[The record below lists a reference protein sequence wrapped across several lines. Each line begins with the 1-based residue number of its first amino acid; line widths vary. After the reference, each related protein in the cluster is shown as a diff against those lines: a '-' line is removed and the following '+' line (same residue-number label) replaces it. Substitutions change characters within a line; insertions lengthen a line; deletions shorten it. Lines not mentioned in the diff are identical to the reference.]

1 MYYMM
6 LGVIFI
12 PLTLAIL
19 IYLMNSKTFNG
30 SIFFFQLIQSYLVF
44 MLAKGVFAGDSLCY
58 VIGEWPIG
66 IGIELRLDWLS
77 LLFITLTT
85 IGFWAAYLY
94 CWEEKQK
101 DHKYL
106 FFVTFLQGSLV
117 ALFLVYDLFS
127 MFILLELVTILGS
140 ILITYKKDG
149 SAVKAG
155 LFYLL
160 FNSFGMTI
168 FLIGVIIM
176 YISSGSLN
184 ITVVSEVTRN
194 LSDEIHIR
202 FAIACF
208 FVAFSLKSALIPV
221 FSWLP
226 LAHGSAPSS
235 VSALLSGLMVKIG
248 LYGLIRLES
257 VFSAPYLDQTLMVVG
272 ISTALL
278 GVGFAIFQT
287 DIKRILAY
295 HTISQVGLMVVG
307 LSSGIEKGLY
317 GGLLHLVN
325 HFSFKTLLFLCAGIL
340 ISNTGERNVK
350 KIRGVLKSNPFLGI
364 ALVIGI
370 LGITGAPFFN
380 GSISKHIIKKS
391 VDGTFVSYLLYIV
404 NFGTLVSFIK
414 FGQVLRG
421 SSLYKYQIEHVK
433 LLSIGLM
440 SLLVLSMFPI
450 GLSTVVRVMHIDF
463 FTSFNFF
470 KELAIYLVMAFLAYQ
485 FYDKV
490 VNKYHHWIQEKGS
503 IGLGFQLSN
512 ALLIVYFLVVVL
524 FTRYSI

>member
-19 IYLMNSKTFNG
+19 IYIVNNKTFNG
-30 SIFFFQLIQSYLVF
+30 SIFLFQLFQTYLV
-44 MLAKGVFAGDSLCY
+44 MRMAKDVLQGGLQSY
-58 VIGEWPIG
+58 VIGHWPMG
-66 IGIELRLDWLS
+66 IGIELRLDTLS
-77 LLFITLTT
+77 LLFIVLTT
-85 IGFWAAYLY
+85 IGFWATYLY

-127 MFILLELVTILGS
+127 MFVLLELVTILGS

-149 SAVKAG
+149 AAVKAG

-160 FNSFGMTI
+160 YNSFGMTI

-176 YISSGSLN
+176 YIASGSLN
-184 ITVVSEVTRN
+184 MTVVGEVTQG
-194 LSDEIHIR
+194 LSQQAHIR
-202 FAIACF
+202 FAVACF
-208 FVAFSLKSALIPV
+208 FVAFSLKSALVPV
-221 FSWLP
+221 YSWLP

-248 LYGLIRLES
+248 LYGFMRLS
-257 VFSAPYLDQTLMVVG
+257 AVFSAPFLYQSLSVVG
-272 ISTALL
+272 MMTALL

-287 DIKRILAY
+287 DIKRLLAY
-295 HTISQVGLMVVG
+295 STISQVGLMVVG
-307 LSSGIEKGLY
+307 ISSGLQKGVY
-317 GGLLHLVN
+317 GGLLHMVN

-350 KIRGVLKSNPFLGI
+350 KIRGVMASNPFLGI
-364 ALVIGI
+364 ALIIGI

-380 GSISKHIIKKS
+380 ASISKHIIKKS
-391 VDGTFVSYLLYIV
+391 VAGSISGYLLYVV
-404 NFGTLVSFIK
+404 NFGTMVSFIK

-421 SSLYKYQIEHVK
+421 KSIYKYQIEQVK
-433 LLSIGLM
+433 LMSIGLM
-440 SLLVLSMFPI
+440 ASLVLAMFPI
-450 GLSTVVRVMHIDF
+450 GLSTVIGQFHIDF
-463 FTSFNFF
+463 FASFNFA
-470 KELAIYLVMAFLAYQ
+470 KEIVIYLVMGFLAWH

-490 VNKYHHWIQEKGS
+490 VNKYHHWVAEKGPKVF
-503 IGLGFQLSN
+503 GFQASN
-512 ALLIVYFLVVVL
+512 GLLMAYFLVIIL
-524 FTRYSI
+524 FTRYRL

>member
-1 MYYMM
+1 MYYMI
-6 LGVIFI
+6 LGAIFM
-12 PLTLAIL
+12 PLSLAIL
-19 IYLMNSKTFNG
+19 IYLINNKTFNG
-30 SIFFFQLIQSYLVF
+30 SIFFFQLVQSYLVF
-44 MLAKGVFAGDSLCY
+44 NMAKSVYADQELCFI
-58 VIGEWPIG
+58 IGEWPVG
-66 IGIELRLDWLS
+66 IGIEIRLDLLS

-94 CWEEKQK
+94 CWEEKKK

-106 FFVTFLQGSLV
+106 FFTTFLQGSLV

-168 FLIGVIIM
+168 FLIGVIII

-184 ITVVSEVTRN
+184 ITVVSEITQN
-194 LSDEIHIR
+194 LTNEIHIR

-221 FSWLP
+221 YSWLP
-226 LAHGSAPSS
+226 LAHGAAPSS

-257 VFSAPYLDQTLMVVG
+257 VFRAPYLDQVLLVVG
-272 ISTALL
+272 ISTALI
-278 GVGFAIFQT
+278 GAISAMFQV
-287 DIKRILAY
+287 DIKRLLAY
-295 HTISQVGLMVVG
+295 STISQVGLMVVG
-307 LSSGIEKGLY
+307 LSSGIEEGLY
-317 GGLLHLVN
+317 GGLLHLIN

-340 ISNTGERNVK
+340 ISNTGERNIK
-350 KIRGVLKSNPFLGI
+350 KIRGVMKSNPFLGI
-364 ALVIGI
+364 AIIIGI

-380 GSISKHIIKKS
+380 GSISKHIIKTS
-391 VDGTFVSYLLYIV
+391 VDELGISYLVYLV

-414 FGQVLRG
+414 FGQVLKG
-421 SSLYKYQIEHVK
+421 SSLYKYQIEQIK
-433 LLSIGLM
+433 LLSIGMM
-440 SLLVLSMFPI
+440 SIVVLSLFPI
-450 GLSTVVRVMHIDF
+450 GLSSVINILHIDF
-463 FTSFNFF
+463 FSSYDFV
-470 KELAIYLVMAFLAYQ
+470 KEVSVYFVMVLLAWQ

-503 IGLGFQLSN
+503 IALGYQVSN
-512 ALLIVYFLVVVL
+512 VLLMAYFLVIVF

>member
-1 MYYMM
+1 MYYLM
-6 LGVIFI
+6 LGAIFI

-19 IYLMNSKTFNG
+19 IYVINNKVFNG
-30 SIFFFQLIQSYLVF
+30 SIFLFQTIQSYLVF
-44 MLAKGVFAGDSLCY
+44 LMGKEVLSANPICY
-58 VIGEWPIG
+58 VIGEWPMG

-77 LLFITLTT
+77 LLFIALTT
-85 IGFWAAYLY
+85 IGFWTTYLY
-94 CWEEKQK
+94 CWEEKRK

-106 FFVTFLQGSLV
+106 FFITFLQGSLV
-117 ALFLVYDLFS
+117 AFFLLYDLFS
-127 MFILLELVTILGS
+127 MYVLLELITILGS

-149 SAVKAG
+149 AAVKAG

-160 FNSFGMTI
+160 YNSFGMTI

-176 YISSGSLN
+176 YIASGSLN
-184 ITVVSEVTRN
+184 ITVVSDITQS
-194 LSDEIHIR
+194 LSDQVHIR

-208 FVAFSLKSALIPV
+208 FVAFSLKSALVPV
-221 FSWLP
+221 YSWLP

-257 VFSAPYLDQTLMVVG
+257 VFSAPFLDQSLMVVG

-287 DIKRILAY
+287 DVKRILAY

-307 LSSGIEKGLY
+307 ISSGLEKGLY

-350 KIRGVLKSNPFLGI
+350 KIRGVMVANPFLGI
-364 ALVIGI
+364 ALIIGM

-391 VDGTFVSYLLYIV
+391 VDGSLMIFLLYLV
-404 NFGTLVSFIK
+404 NFGTLVSFVK

-421 SSLYKYQIEHVK
+421 TSRYKYQIESVK

-440 SLLVLSMFPI
+440 SMLVLSMFPI
-450 GLSTVVRVMHIDF
+450 GLSTVISQLHIDF
-463 FTSFNFF
+463 FYSFNFV
-470 KELAIYLVMAFLAYQ
+470 KEMAIYLAMGFLAWH

-490 VNKYHHWIQEKGS
+490 VNRYHHWIKERGELAFGFRMS
-503 IGLGFQLSN
+503 NGLLM
-512 ALLIVYFLVVVL
+512 IYFLVIVI
-524 FTRYSI
+524 FTRYRL